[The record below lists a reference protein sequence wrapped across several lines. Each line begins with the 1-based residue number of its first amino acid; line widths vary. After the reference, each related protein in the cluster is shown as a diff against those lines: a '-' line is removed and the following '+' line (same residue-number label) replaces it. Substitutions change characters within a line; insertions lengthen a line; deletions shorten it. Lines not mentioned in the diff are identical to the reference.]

1 MAAACLS
8 YGRVTKRFGGLR
20 AIDDVEPRRWR
31 AGEFHGIIGP
41 NGAGK
46 TTLLNLVTGYLAAD
60 SGSILLDGA
69 VIEAGGRHSQ
79 VCRAGVARTFQVVRP
94 FGEMSVLD
102 NVMTGALFS
111 RAARPS
117 LADVQAPHPPR
128 VGVDPALAATA
139 PLAGCGLTLGE
150 KKRLELARALATQ
163 PRLLLLDEVMG
174 GLASQDVDDMMDVVR
189 DVHRTGTDDRDDRA
203 LGRSDPALAERVTVL
218 NFGRKLFEGEARA
231 AFEHDAVV
239 EAYLGRPLD
248 SAA

>member
-1 MAAACLS
+1 MLEIRAL
-8 YGRVTKRFGGLR
+8 TKRFGGLL
-20 AIDDVEPRRWR
+20 AIDGLDFSVAR
-31 AGEFHGIIGP
+31 GEFHGIIGP

-46 TTLLNLVTGYLAAD
+46 TTLLNLVTGYLAPD
-60 SGSILLDGA
+60 SGSILLDGL
-69 VIEAGGRHSQ
+69 VISGRRPFQ
-79 VCRAGVARTFQVVRP
+79 VCRAGVGRTFQVVRP

-117 LADVQAPHPPR
+117 LADVQARTRH
-128 VGVDPALAATA
+128 ALELTRLWPKRAAA
-139 PLAGCGLTLGE
+139 AAGLTLGE

-189 DVHRTGTDDRDDRA
+189 DVHRTGTTIVMIEH
-203 LGRSDPALAERVTVL
+203 LVEVILALAERVTVL

-231 AFEHDAVV
+231 AFQHEAVV